1 MVTEVRHEV
10 FKIRFCMKKILS
22 FLVFV
27 FPFISIQARSQ
38 DSLPQNPQVEKQ
50 TLVQRVDSLE
60 HELSYLKLTY
70 ELYTLNSDIKM
81 FANEVDTK
89 SIEIR
94 LDLYNRNF
102 NYKLGDSYKQYYES
116 CQHHQQSIFRLIEAR
131 KKFFDLKVMTYPY
144 SESELNTLMA
154 SYNVVNEAYDIL
166 DRSMKKLKIIIDAYN
181 ELM

>member
-1 MVTEVRHEV
+1 
-10 FKIRFCMKKILS
+10 MKNMLLLFLFVLS
-22 FLVFV
+22 FFFSQV
-27 FPFISIQARSQ
+27 QAQNVQNSQ
-38 DSLPQNPQVEKQ
+38 VAMVS
-50 TLVQRVDSLE
+50 LVQRVDSLE

-131 KKFFDLKVMTYPY
+131 KKFFALKVMTYPY

>member
-1 MVTEVRHEV
+1 
-10 FKIRFCMKKILS
+10 
-22 FLVFV
+22 
-27 FPFISIQARSQ
+27 
-38 DSLPQNPQVEKQ
+38 
-50 TLVQRVDSLE
+50 
-60 HELSYLKLTY
+60 
-70 ELYTLNSDIKM
+70 M

-131 KKFFDLKVMTYPY
+131 KKFFALKVMTYPY

-166 DRSMKKLKIIIDAYN
+166 DSSMKKLKIIIDAYN
-181 ELM
+181 ELMW